1 MMKMD
6 GLCPFSFYFE
16 KILSTFFKM
25 RKNCLCIYFSLFF
38 FILSSVTISYY
49 LCTVI
54 LHALVCIQISHYFL
68 DLFFFFFLERT
79 LKILNFSWKIFWA
92 WTWGSI
98 VSVTKCRVFTARSFY
113 STNSD
118 LSTKSWWVLLYSTS
132 CFFSYFGFSFVV
144 ALFFGFFFESAR
156 SLKHLENAARLFYF
170 IWFYFASCA
179 ALRHSKFVS
188 VEASVMARSR

>member
-54 LHALVCIQISHYFL
+54 LHALVCIQISHHFL
-68 DLFFFFFLERT
+68 DLFFFLFSRAYAENSEFFMENLLGLNMRINCFGDKVSSLHCKIVLLDEQQLVHEVLVSSTLLYFLFFL
-79 LKILNFSWKIFWA
+79 IFWFFFC
-92 WTWGSI
+92 G
-98 VSVTKCRVFTARSFY
+98 RVILR
-113 STNSD
+113 
-118 LSTKSWWVLLYSTS
+118 
-132 CFFSYFGFSFVV
+132 
-144 ALFFGFFFESAR
+144 FFFESAR
-156 SLKHLENAARLFYF
+156 SLKHLENAARLFYL
-170 IWFYFASCA
+170 ILFYFASCA